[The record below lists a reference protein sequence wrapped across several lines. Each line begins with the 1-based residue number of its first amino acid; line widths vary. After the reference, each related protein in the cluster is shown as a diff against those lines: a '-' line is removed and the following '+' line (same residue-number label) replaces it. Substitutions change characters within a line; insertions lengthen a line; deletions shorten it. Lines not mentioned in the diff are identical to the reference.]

1 MKKGEPVS
9 AGFSDK
15 LPLDLLDLW
24 HVGEETGKL
33 DDATKRL
40 ADMYAYSAE
49 QMMTEFCK
57 WLPRVI
63 YFLICILMITLI
75 LSSFGMIMS
84 AQVS

>member
-49 QMMTEFCK
+49 QMLTEFYR
-57 WLPRVI
+57 WLPKVI
-63 YFLICILMITLI
+63 YLLIGILMITLI
-75 LSSFGMIMS
+75 LRSFGMIMS
-84 AQVS
+84 ARVS